1 MSTSAVSSEIIIF
14 QQVSKF
20 IFAYGGIFLIVLGTI
35 GNMLNIFV
43 FLYQKTLRR
52 MPNSI
57 FLFTLFIA
65 SLIHLWTVRFS
76 HAMLSLTSVDLLDT
90 NLFQNQIKLKAFIL
104 ERDFSKSVFYPGFF
118 FWDGEKIF
126 RAARNPILGREN
138 VYYQAQKLQFPGGR
152 SQSSG

>member
-1 MSTSAVSSEIIIF
+1 MSTSTVSSEIIIL

-57 FLFTLFIA
+57 FLFILFIA
-65 SLIHLWTVRFS
+65 SLIHLWTVRVS
-76 HAMLSLTSVDLLDT
+76 RAMLSLTGVDLLA
-90 NLFQNQIKLKAFIL
+90 LSPVYCEIRRLK
-104 ERDFSKSVFYPGFF
+104 KSF
-118 FWDGEKIF
+118 
-126 RAARNPILGREN
+126 
-138 VYYQAQKLQFPGGR
+138 
-152 SQSSG
+152 